1 MFSFRGNPEGVKL
14 LAVVVVF
21 LTLAII
27 AVALRVWA
35 RRIKRAALQ
44 LNDYYIFLAL
54 VLALLVSYTNGYTD
68 TSLALCN
75 WLSGGRDDQQGH

>member
-14 LAVVVVF
+14 LAVVVIF

-35 RRIKRAALQ
+35 RTIKRAALQ

-54 VLALLVSYTNGYTD
+54 V
-68 TSLALCN
+68 
-75 WLSGGRDDQQGH
+75 